1 MTTTFKIVMWIA
13 ISIISLCNYFQS
25 VKDVKDENDKEIIMF
40 NFINYYFTYTMLIVC
55 LVGDCNLGN

>member
-1 MTTTFKIVMWIA
+1 MTTTFKIVMWIV

-40 NFINYYFTYTMLIVC
+40 NFINYYFTYTMLIV
-55 LVGDCNLGN
+55 LFSGDCNLGN